1 MADLLGAANR
11 VPGYDVSNH
20 QTAGAVAGGGDRQV
34 QNVPDPTRV
43 GRTDPRTEQQGADN
57 PLQSDVPRYDSN
69 LQTFLQRM
77 RETSELPQILRKIM
91 VLLRN
96 IVQTP
101 GLQAGVAQEIAQLME
116 MLKLDTQGF
125 ERFFMEQVHGGNRF
139 SGPLFSLLRQAYGT
153 LPGEHARKAVLEFA
167 RRYSDFSSTEHI
179 GKSMVS
185 LLRQMK
191 DYLPKSWRG
200 NLEELSAKLE
210 NGLAAGARSEN
221 LKLLEGE
228 LIPYLGSYVERTHD
242 LGPLRDLLSLLILQ
256 MTRYENGSEE
266 QMLQSFRQMEGYGGV
281 LSGLNQLDDAA
292 ILKLLR
298 ENDFSRAAGSS
309 FADALSSTAAK
320 ALQGAYGPDV
330 RDAFSEIVRSLLV
343 QQSVYMPINHLFF
356 PLEWNGKAA
365 YSELWVDPNAQE
377 RRGDGTTQEKVQFL
391 FKLDLESLG
400 LLEVTLAAREEQVEL
415 QIYGPG
421 PVCDNGALIA
431 GDLKEI
437 LRRHGFSG
445 KDVRVSKLE
454 RPLELTR
461 VFPNLFEGKQGVDV
475 KI

>member
-1 MADLLGAANR
+1 MADLLGATNR
-11 VPGYDVSNH
+11 VPGYDASNNH
-20 QTAGAVAGGGDRQV
+20 AAGAAVRGTDRQV

-43 GRTDPRTEQQGADN
+43 GRADPRTEQQGADN
-57 PLQSDVPRYDSN
+57 ALQSDVPRYDSN

-77 RETSELPQILRKIM
+77 REAPELPEVLRKTM

-101 GLQAGVAQEIAQLME
+101 GLQEGVAKEIAQLLE

-125 ERFFMEQVHGGNRF
+125 ENFFMEQVHGGNRF
-139 SGPLFSLLRQAYGT
+139 SGPLFSLLRQVYES
-153 LPGEHARKAVLEFA
+153 LPGEHARKAILEFA
-167 RRYSDFSSTEHI
+167 RQYSDFSSTEHI
-179 GKSMVS
+179 GKSMMN
-185 LLRQMK
+185 LLRQMQ

-200 NLEELSAKLE
+200 RLEEMTAKLE
-210 NGLAAGARSEN
+210 NGLAAGTRAEN

-256 MTRYENGSEE
+256 VTRYENGSEE

-281 LSGLNQLDDAA
+281 LGGLNQLDDAA

-298 ENDFSRAAGSS
+298 ENDFSKAAGSS
-309 FADALSSTAAK
+309 FADSFSNLAEQALRGT
-320 ALQGAYGPDV
+320 YGPDV
-330 RDAFSEIVRSLLV
+330 RDAFAEIVRSLLV
-343 QQSVYMPINHLFF
+343 QQSVYMTVNHMFF
-356 PLEWNGKAA
+356 PLEWNGKLA
-365 YSELWVDPNAQE
+365 YSELWVDPNAQARKE
-377 RRGDGTTQEKVQFL
+377 DGSVQDAVQFL

-400 LLEVTLAAREEQVEL
+400 FLEVSLNARDHQVEL
-415 QIYGPG
+415 QVYGPEA
-421 PVCDNGALIA
+421 VYNNGALIA

-437 LRRHGFSG
+437 LKRNGLSG
-445 KDVRVSKLE
+445 REVRVAKLE
-454 RPLELTR
+454 KPLELTQ
-461 VFPNLFEGKQGVDV
+461 VFPNMFEGKQGVDV